1 MKNSLELFIL
11 PFFSTADQKSWL
23 AERIIDP
30 GVLESIT
37 ISVAELV
44 SQNKDGKLPCNYC
57 RANEYFDNELDV
69 LEHIQNMHPV
79 QCPHCPM
86 KMFKYPT
93 SVRKH
98 FKKFHRDE
106 TPYFCKTCTLVFT
119 DEGAAQYHN
128 KNEHVV
134 PDDNIV
140 SISMTQ
146 TRSLLSTNYKLVQ
159 IGLTCI
165 GKNIMLEI
173 QLILNYLS

>member
-1 MKNSLELFIL
+1 M
-11 PFFSTADQKSWL
+11 
-23 AERIIDP
+23 
-30 GVLESIT
+30 
-37 ISVAELV
+37 V

-119 DEGAAQYHN
+119 DEVTAQYHN
-128 KNEHVV
+128 KNEHDIPNVDVV
-134 PDDNIV
+134 TN
-140 SISMTQ
+140 SITQ
-146 TRSLLSTNYKLVQ
+146 SSIKTPHLTSDYKA
-159 IGLTCI
+159 GFTCI
-165 GKNIMLEI
+165 GKKCDFKNRNAYWWFLRSVSLLVRPII
-173 QLILNYLS
+173 P

>member
-1 MKNSLELFIL
+1 MESRSL
-11 PFFSTADQKSWL
+11 KS
-23 AERIIDP
+23 A
-30 GVLESIT
+30 
-37 ISVAELV
+37 
-44 SQNKDGKLPCNYC
+44 
-57 RANEYFDNELDV
+57 F
-69 LEHIQNMHPV
+69 HPV

-119 DEGAAQYHN
+119 DEMASQYHN

-165 GKNIMLEI
+165 GKNIILEI
-173 QLILNYLS
+173 QLILNSPS